1 MLCYQVTH
9 DVSRHRR
16 LGRHFYARYD
26 AVITDLEE
34 SYDLV
39 VLIPSRDV
47 FWAINPQKDRDKGSV
62 WGHNPRG
69 RRRGRGG
76 RGTTGNDDASG
87 ASEVTTSLT
96 VQCLGANG
104 GEVAEAEK
112 QVKSFMN
119 LENTTLHLQVLN
131 GDSVC
136 LYEPLIVYMILS
148 QCAKLPVV

>member
-9 DVSRHRR
+9 DVNRHRK

-26 AVITDLEE
+26 AIKTDLEE

-39 VLIPSRDV
+39 VLLPSRDV
-47 FWAINPQKDRDKGSV
+47 FWAINPLKDHDKGSFR
-62 WGHNPRG
+62 GHNPRG
-69 RRRGRGG
+69 QGQGRGG
-76 RGTTGNDDASG
+76 RGRTGNDDASG
-87 ASEVTTSLT
+87 ASEVTTSLM

-119 LENTTLHLQVLN
+119 LENTALHLQVLN

-148 QCAKLPVV
+148 QCAKLTVM